1 MAVEAYVNLPT
12 PSAPTTGQPTLSGAI
27 LAGAVSFVV
36 SSNTNAP
43 AAAPFRCIID
53 DEIFYVSARP
63 STTWTVAGAQ
73 EGTSAANHGNGATV
87 VVAGVLTTASL
98 KNNPLALTT
107 TGDLP
112 YLNSSGNQA
121 RLAIGATST
130 ILTVTAGVPAWTAAP
145 ILTTIQVGGATLR
158 TDLNVFGNGTAEYT
172 AADAVSAGLIFQK
185 SRGTVGSE
193 ALVNS
198 ADVLGQV
205 LFRGF
210 DGNGAYSAYAS
221 NSVRLRA
228 VATEAFDATHHGA
241 KFEIATVANAS
252 ITPTTRL
259 ILTDTLLTLSAGL
272 TLAGAITNTSYTASH
287 IIASTQVYMPFSAT
301 GGPYVTLTTANIAA
315 QGADQNQTKVV
326 TVAATDTGASKYAN
340 VVYQGYLH
348 NIAAGSPFLYMGEV
362 GWEGTYND
370 AGVRGTTGLTH
381 FYLWDGIN
389 SRTMLDHM
397 FELETPVSITDAGL
411 RVGSVFNKTFTS
423 ATTFPLAKNDVTV
436 ATYASLSLKPIFN
449 TGGSNTNTT
458 VNVLDIDTTNTAVTG
473 LTVNLINAAY
483 GGTARLTLVSTGQFD
498 IVSESGTN
506 AALTNY
512 AASTVGGVIRG
523 RKFRGTAAA
532 PLRAKSGDVLMVMQ
546 AFGAEAVDDSTAAT
560 IVGASGSPGQIKF
573 QTTEAFTATGHGT
586 AFQVLTTAIGSVTQ
600 ATRLTIDEN
609 GLTLADAHNL
619 MTGTGTG
626 MKIGTSTSQKL
637 GFFNTTPVIQPTD
650 GATLTNSVTSGGT
663 TDTIANFTDLTLYAN
678 DSAAIRNNFY
688 QLARKVKI
696 ITDNLRSLGLES

>member
-1 MAVEAYVNLPT
+1 MGVEAYVNLPT

-27 LAGAVSFVV
+27 LAGAVSLVV

-130 ILTVTAGVPAWTAAP
+130 VLTVTAGIPAWTDTP
-145 ILTTIQVGGATLR
+145 ILTTLQLGVATSR
-158 TDLNVFGNGTAEYT
+158 TPLNVFGNTTGEYT
-172 AADAVSAGLIFQK
+172 AADALGASLIFQK
-185 SRGTVGSE
+185 SRGTVGAE

-198 ADVLGQV
+198 ADVLGNV

-210 DGNGAYSAYAS
+210 DGNGAYSAYAG
-221 NSVRLRA
+221 NSARIRA
-228 VATEAFDATHHGA
+228 LATEAFDSTHHGA
-241 KFEIATVANAS
+241 KLEFATVANAS
-252 ITPTTRL
+252 TTITTRAT
-259 ILTDTLLTLSAGL
+259 LTDTLLTLSAGL

-287 IIASTQVYMPFSAT
+287 SIASTQIYMPFAAT
-301 GGPYVTLTTANIAA
+301 GGPYVTLTTGNVAA
-315 QGADQNQTKVV
+315 QGTDQNQTKVV

-381 FYLWDGIN
+381 FYIWDGIN

-397 FELETPVSITDAGL
+397 FELESPLSVTDSGL
-411 RVGSVFNKTFTS
+411 RVGSVFNKSFTNS
-423 ATTFPLAKNDVTV
+423 TSFPLAKNDTVV
-436 ATYASLSLKPIFN
+436 ATYAGLWLKPIFN

-473 LTVNLINAAY
+473 LTVNLLNAAS
-483 GGTARLTLVSTGQFD
+483 GGTNRLTLVSTGQFD

-506 AALTNY
+506 AAFTNY
-512 AASTVGGVIRG
+512 AASTVGGLIRG

-532 PLRAKSGDVLMVMQ
+532 PLRAKSADAMLTIQ

-560 IVGASGSPGQIKF
+560 IVGASGAAGSIRF
-573 QTTEAFTATGHGT
+573 AASEAFTSTGHGT
-586 AFQVLTTAIGSVTQ
+586 SLSFLTAPIGSVTQ

-609 GLTLADAHNL
+609 GLTISATTL
-619 MTGTGTG
+619 MR
-626 MKIGTSTSQKL
+626 TSVAL
-637 GFFNTTPVIQPTD
+637 TD
-650 GATLTNSVTSGGT
+650 GAAAQVGTLTNAPTAGNPTKWVPINDNGT
-663 TDTIANFTDLTLYAN
+663 TRYIPAW
-678 DSAAIRNNFY
+678 
-688 QLARKVKI
+688 
-696 ITDNLRSLGLES
+696 